1 MIISRYLAKEVF
13 NTLIAVTFVLLLIF
27 LSNQL
32 VRYLGYAASG
42 KIAANVVMQIMG
54 FEIPYLLALLLPL
67 GLFLGIILTYGRL
80 YSDNE
85 LRVMQAYGLSPRD
98 LLSITCSIGLVVAL
112 VIMVLMLWVNPFLAA
127 AKDNLLNKHIAKENI
142 LEMLMP
148 GRFQLTGDDRRVV
161 YVESITRDHKEA
173 RNLFIAEQKKPTA
186 DDQSVSSWNVLS
198 AAKGYQMR
206 DPKTRERFVV
216 ATDGYRYEGT
226 PGQNQYKI
234 IQFKKYSVRI
244 PDQDVSM
251 PRDAEEVMSTW
262 NLWKHYDN
270 ARNAAE
276 FQWRFS
282 IPLSAFLLAI
292 LAIPLSYTRP
302 RQNRYAQLFPA
313 ILIYVVYMNMLLV
326 MRDWIDKAKLTSSL
340 GMWWVHGAFVIFI
353 IVVYLISSGRW
364 PRWFKKHTFKRVK

>member
-1 MIISRYLAKEVF
+1 MIISRYLTKEVF

-42 KIAANVVMQIMG
+42 KIAASVVLQIMG

-80 YSDNE
+80 YADNE
-85 LRVMQAYGLSPRD
+85 LRVMMAYGLSPRA
-98 LLSITCSIGLVVAL
+98 LLSITCYIGLVVAL
-112 VIMVLMLWVNPFLAA
+112 VIMILMFWVNPFLAS
-127 AKDNLLNKHIAKENI
+127 AKDNLLNKHISKQNL

-161 YVESITRDHKEA
+161 YVEKITRDHKEA
-173 RNLFIAEQKKPTA
+173 QNLFIADQKATTNDTEIA
-186 DDQSVSSWNVLS
+186 SWNVIS
-198 AAKGYQMR
+198 AARGYQIR
-206 DPKTRERFVV
+206 DPKTHERFVV

-244 PDQDVSM
+244 PDKEIDV
-251 PRDAEEVMSTW
+251 PREVQEVMSTW
-262 NLWKHYDN
+262 NLWTHYQN
-270 ARNAAE
+270 PHNAAE

-292 LAIPLSYTRP
+292 LAIPFGYTRP
-302 RQNRYAQLFPA
+302 RQNRYARLFPA
-313 ILIYVVYMNMLLV
+313 ILIYVVYMNLLLV
-326 MRDWIDKAKLTSSL
+326 MRDWVDKAKLTSSL
-340 GMWWVHGAFVIFI
+340 GMWWVHIAFILL
-353 IVVYLISSGRW
+353 IVLVYFYHGR
-364 PRWFKKHTFKRVK
+364 RFSWFAKQKIVKRVK

>member
-1 MIISRYLAKEVF
+1 MIISRYLTKEVV

-42 KIAANVVMQIMG
+42 KIAANVVLQLMG

-67 GLFLGIILTYGRL
+67 GLYLGIILTYGRL

-85 LRVMQAYGLSPRD
+85 LRVMLAYGLSPRD
-98 LLSITCSIGLVVAL
+98 LWLITSGIGLAVAS
-112 VIMVLMLWVNPFLAA
+112 VIMILMLWVNPFLAT

-148 GRFQLTGDDRRVV
+148 GRFQLTGDDKRVV
-161 YVESITRDHKEA
+161 YVERISRNHKEA
-173 RNLFIAEQKKPTA
+173 QNLFIAEQKKPAHDET
-186 DDQSVSSWNVLS
+186 VSSWNVLS
-198 AAKGYQMR
+198 AANGYQMR
-206 DPKTRERFVV
+206 MPKTHERFVV

-244 PDQDVSM
+244 PDQEIAVQ
-251 PRDAEEVMSTW
+251 REAQEVLPTYD
-262 NLWKHYDN
+262 LLKHYDN
-270 ARNAAE
+270 VRNAAE

-282 IPLSAFLLAI
+282 IPLSAFLLAM

-302 RQNRYAQLFPA
+302 RQNRYAALFPA
-313 ILIYVVYMNMLLV
+313 ILIYVIYMNLLLI
-326 MRDWIDKAKLTSSL
+326 MRDWVDKGKITSIL
-340 GMWWVHGAFVIFI
+340 GMWWVHAAFILFIMLVYVIHTES
-353 IVVYLISSGRW
+353 VSRL
-364 PRWFKKHTFKRVK
+364 FKKHTVKRVK